1 VLARP
6 LPGVLIPPDELLA
19 FGPGGAVGGR
29 RGAAVQDAAVG
40 RPRPR
45 PFGSGLVLLG
55 ARSAAGGHVLTA
67 GVDAGVDP
75 AAAGRAAVGG
85 QLCEGVQRP
94 AVTPTADEI
103 AVDLGQH
110 GLGVDLSGLVD
121 WVVPGQVQQRT
132 VSGVS
137 GVGELLADALTEF
150 EEEVEFALRV

>member
-19 FGPGGAVGGR
+19 FGQGGAVGGR
-29 RGAAVQDAAVG
+29 RGAVIQDAAVG

-45 PFGSGLVLLG
+45 PFGSGLVLFG
-55 ARSAAGGHVLTA
+55 ARPAAGGPVLTA
-67 GVDAGVDP
+67 GGGAGLDP
-75 AAAGRAAVGG
+75 AGAGRGAVGG
-85 QLCEGVQRP
+85 HLVEVVQRLSV
-94 AVTPTADEI
+94 ALTADEI

-121 WVVPGQVQQRT
+121 RVVPGQVQQRT
-132 VSGVS
+132 VSGVI

-150 EEEVEFALRV
+150 EEEVEFSSDE